1 MINAVWWVQI
11 EAIRSD
17 LNEYMSIHGRMDGSQ
32 KWIWR
37 SPDEFWC
44 KLQPIYP
51 SLNGSKAQRRWT
63 WINVIATTIRLD
75 RHLYEVIS
83 GCWPWAA
90 QRREKFWQLLIPKCA
105 PSFNMFQLTIARQT
119 GLQVASASSCGRK
132 VLHGEVEEILPGSV
146 HTIWVPKADL
156 QQPAHKHAHCVP
168 HLSQKLEVWY
178 GFAWYVQAMQPTS
191 ANALPRTVWS
201 GWDSG
206 AVRWIISRAANWPW
220 PFAVRC
226 RWTTFVPP
234 WKVRRDGNTSPVA
247 MEETV
252 G

>member
-1 MINAVWWVQI
+1 MISCIHIYMYIYIHDIYIYLRVCSNLINAIWWVQI

-75 RHLYEVIS
+75 CHLYEVIS

-90 QRREKFWQLLIPKCA
+90 QRREKFWQLLIPKCGNGLWDLNWC
-105 PSFNMFQLTIARQT
+105 PKFQHVST
-119 GLQVASASSCGRK
+119 
-132 VLHGEVEEILPGSV
+132 
-146 HTIWVPKADL
+146 D
-156 QQPAHKHAHCVP
+156 HC
-168 HLSQKLEVWY
+168 
-178 GFAWYVQAMQPTS
+178 
-191 ANALPRTVWS
+191 
-201 GWDSG
+201 
-206 AVRWIISRAANWPW
+206 
-220 PFAVRC
+220 
-226 RWTTFVPP
+226 
-234 WKVRRDGNTSPVA
+234 
-247 MEETV
+247 
-252 G
+252 